1 MRVARSFASRA
12 TTEEHFVDVA
22 RRASAALERL
32 GASTP
37 MHLDA
42 LMKIFSLN
50 EDIQPTTATMRRRAH
65 PLVIP
70 LAETRDGRHVYG
82 LYVGRAAMGG
92 ARTSATNFSF
102 FHKSREDVAASNS
115 ASSAV
120 PGGIN
125 AIPIVRSGPR
135 GLMHLAA
142 DATHF
147 VRRKLAEDE
156 RDFGVGAG
164 AVTLAC
170 GADALDAYAPG
181 ELTSSPFKSRM
192 EVFLTKN
199 VGRFMD
205 VDEALI
211 ARHVE
216 KKDETSALVTGE
228 WYTDGPYAGWARPY
242 AVNADTL
249 MRHGRAIEAR
259 DQARVALSAGPWWTI
274 GDDGELLSRM
284 KVLSGYDGRS
294 AADVRK
300 TLEGGD
306 VAVGQNVNDG
316 EPPPTPEELALKAAG
331 AAMDAIAWGEGG
343 GEDGWASCR
352 EVVAERLEEAGLAE
366 LSAHVVEPLRSS
378 SQS

>member
-1 MRVARSFASRA
+1 M
-12 TTEEHFVDVA
+12 DVA
-22 RRASAALERL
+22 TRASVDLERL
-32 GASTP
+32 CASTP

-42 LMKIFSLN
+42 LMKILSLN
-50 EDIQPTTATMRRRAH
+50 QDIQPMTNATRRRAH

-70 LAETRDGRHVYG
+70 LAETRDGTHVYG

-102 FHKSREDVAASNS
+102 FHKSREDVAASS
-115 ASSAV
+115 AA
-120 PGGIN
+120 PGGIH
-125 AIPIVRSGPR
+125 AIPIVRSGTR

-142 DATHF
+142 SATHF

-164 AVTLAC
+164 AATLAC

-181 ELTSSPFKSRM
+181 ELASSPFKSRM

-300 TLEGGD
+300 TLDGGD

-352 EVVAERLEEAGLAE
+352 EVVAERLEEAGLTE
-366 LSAHVVEPLRSS
+366 LSALVVEPLRSS
-378 SQS
+378 S